1 MGFRSRV
8 ARLLAPELMDRGV
21 VEQLVAEEVKRAR
34 MALPFY
40 ADYDPKGEGFRRY
53 AIGGNQVRMDILPAS
68 HDMMIEI
75 AYFLYATS
83 GMAKKFIEDT
93 KNFVMG
99 RGATFE
105 VKNDRPDKAVTQL
118 LKEFWKDSVN
128 RMDRLLGPRVAFL
141 GLLGEQCWPVT
152 VNPHNGFVQVSY
164 VDPANIDDVIPLPGF
179 AEIPDIVQ
187 VRSVERGGQPLRV
200 IRQER
205 DPRKPEYGKLVGDC
219 FYWAINKPPNS
230 PRGWSDLLQSAD
242 FISSLEESLFSELD
256 RLNLMK
262 AFIWD
267 VSLEGA
273 DDKEIQDF
281 KEKNPPPK
289 PGSLRIHN
297 EKVTWKA
304 EAPDLKHQD
313 SKYFFDMMR
322 SYVSGVQGRP
332 DSWFGSGGKAYQ
344 TEADLMGE
352 PTYRDLEDRQD
363 VVRTML
369 EEVLRFAADQ
379 AILHRSLQ
387 EPEGGGAYDICVNMP
402 SMRKRDM
409 KTATESL
416 KSVSESLVTAETQGW
431 ARKETC
437 QRIWASVASETGVEV
452 DAEEEIE
459 EARKRDAEPMTD
471 DYRKVGSPRL
481 EEKMPSTKSHEE
493 TRRSTKD
500 GGATE

>member
-1 MGFRSRV
+1 MGIRSTL
-8 ARLLAPELMDRGV
+8 AKFLAPELVDRGA

-34 MALPFY
+34 MGLPFY

-99 RGATFE
+99 RWVTFE
-105 VKNDRPDKAVTQL
+105 VKNDRPDKGATDL
-118 LKEFWKDSVN
+118 LKEFWKDSIN
-128 RMDRLLGPRVAFL
+128 RMDVLLGPRVAFL

-179 AEIPDIVQ
+179 AEIADIVQ

-200 IRQER
+200 IRKER
-205 DPRKPEYGKLVGDC
+205 DPRKPEYGRLAGDC

-230 PRGWSDLLQSAD
+230 PRGWSDLLQAAD

-267 VSLEGA
+267 VTYEGA
-273 DDKEIQDF
+273 DENDIKKFRER
-281 KEKNPPPK
+281 NPPPK

-304 EAPDLKHQD
+304 EAPDLQHQD
-313 SKYFFDMMR
+313 TKYFFDMMR

-352 PTYRDLEDRQD
+352 PTYRDLEVRQN

-369 EEVLRFAADQ
+369 EEVLRFVADQ
-379 AILHRSLQ
+379 AILHRALP
-387 EPEGGGAYDICVNMP
+387 EPEGGGDYEICVNLP
-402 SMRKRDM
+402 SMRKRDL
-409 KTATESL
+409 KTATDSL
-416 KSVSESLVTAETQGW
+416 NSVTQSLVAAETQGW

-437 QRIWASVASETGVEV
+437 QRIWAAVASETGVEV

-459 EARKRDAEPMTD
+459 EARKRDAEQVSE
-471 DYRKVGSPRL
+471 DYRKV
-481 EEKMPSTKSHEE
+481 
-493 TRRSTKD
+493 RSKALGVKRD
-500 GGATE
+500 ESEGGKPLTPHP

>member
-1 MGFRSRV
+1 MGIRSRL
-8 ARLLAPELMDRGV
+8 ARFLAPELVDRAI
-21 VEQLVAEEVKRAR
+21 VEQLVAEQAKRAG
-34 MALPFY
+34 MGLPVF

-53 AIGGNQVRMDILPAS
+53 SLGGSQVRMDIGPAS
-68 HDMMIEI
+68 HEI

-83 GMAKKFIEDT
+83 GMAKKFIGDT
-93 KNFVMG
+93 KNFVLG

-105 VKNDRPDKAVTQL
+105 VKNDRPDKAATEL
-118 LKEFWKDSVN
+118 LKDFWKDSIN
-128 RMDRLLGPRVAFL
+128 RMDSLIGPRIEFL

-152 VNPHNGFVQVSY
+152 VNPYNGFVQLSY

-179 AEIPDIVQ
+179 AEIADIVQ
-187 VRSVERGGQPLRV
+187 VRTIERGGQPLRV
-200 IRQER
+200 IRKER
-205 DPRKPEYGKLVGDC
+205 DPRKSEYGRLVGDC

-267 VSLEGA
+267 VAIEGA
-273 DDKEIQDF
+273 GPEEIDKF

-313 SKYFFDMMR
+313 TKYFFDMMR

-363 VVRTML
+363 FARNML
-369 EEVLRFAADQ
+369 EEVLGFAADQ
-379 AILHRSLQ
+379 AVLHRSLP
-387 EPEGGGAYDICVNMP
+387 EPEGGGAYEICVNLP
-402 SMRKRDM
+402 SMRKRDL
-409 KTATESL
+409 KTATDSL
-416 KSVSESLVTAETQGW
+416 KSVTESLVAAETQGW

-459 EARKRDAEPMTD
+459 EAKKRDAEPMTE
-471 DYRKVGSPRL
+471 DYRKVGARNWKL
-481 EEKMPSTKSHEE
+481 ETGESALGKATTKSHEE
-493 TRRSTKD
+493 MDK
-500 GGATE
+500 AHEE